1 MANVD
6 DETCGWVN
14 ETSNGLQ
21 KSGRLVDINYFVIF
35 RDDSMKFD
43 DVERKR
49 QIENSQDNNCRML
62 VSPEFT
68 KER

>member
-1 MANVD
+1 M
-6 DETCGWVN
+6 
-14 ETSNGLQ
+14 
-21 KSGRLVDINYFVIF
+21 DINYFVIF
-35 RDDSMKFD
+35 RDDSMKF

-62 VSPEFT
+62 VLPEFT

>member
-1 MANVD
+1 MD
-6 DETCGWVN
+6 GLMKQH
-14 ETSNGLQ
+14 GLQ
-21 KSGRLVDINYFVIF
+21 KSRRLLDINYFVIF

-43 DVERKR
+43 VERKR
-49 QIENSQDNNCRML
+49 QNSQDNNCRML